1 MTTAPPPQ
9 PPASPPPA
17 PPTMSQGERS
27 GFSLGDFLSF
37 RYMITPPLVQVI
49 YVLVT
54 VIITIAGLVT
64 MLSDAPNAGP
74 LPGLLIIVFGNLLWR
89 VYMELVMLFFRI
101 NEGIQG
107 IERNTRR

>member
-1 MTTAPPPQ
+1 MTTAPPQQ
-9 PPASPPPA
+9 PAAPPPPPA
-17 PPTMSQGERS
+17 VETEGT

-64 MLSDAPNAGP
+64 MVSDTPGSGP
-74 LPGLLIIVFGNLLWR
+74 LPGLLIIIFGNLVWR

-101 NEGIQG
+101 NDGVQG

>member
-9 PPASPPPA
+9 QPATPPPA
-17 PPTMSQGERS
+17 PAGAPERS

-49 YVLVT
+49 YVLVA
-54 VIITIAGLVT
+54 VIIVIAGLVT
-64 MLSDAPNAGP
+64 MVSNAPGAGA
-74 LPGLLIIVFGNLLWR
+74 LPGLAIIIFGNLIWR

-101 NEGIQG
+101 NDGIQG

>member
-9 PPASPPPA
+9 QPATPPPA
-17 PPTMSQGERS
+17 PERT
-27 GFSLGDFLSF
+27 GFTLGNFLSF

-49 YVLVT
+49 YVLVA
-54 VIITIAGLVT
+54 VIIVLVGLVT
-64 MLSDAPNAGP
+64 MGSNMPGGGV
-74 LPGLLIIVFGNLLWR
+74 LPGLAIILFGNLIWR

-101 NEGIQG
+101 NDGVQG

>member
-9 PPASPPPA
+9 QPAAPPPPA
-17 PPTMSQGERS
+17 PAAEAGRT

-49 YVLVT
+49 YVLVAL
-54 VIITIAGLVT
+54 IITVVGIFT
-64 MLSDAPNAGP
+64 MVSNAPGGGP
-74 LPGLLIIVFGNLLWR
+74 LPGLAIIIFGNLLWR